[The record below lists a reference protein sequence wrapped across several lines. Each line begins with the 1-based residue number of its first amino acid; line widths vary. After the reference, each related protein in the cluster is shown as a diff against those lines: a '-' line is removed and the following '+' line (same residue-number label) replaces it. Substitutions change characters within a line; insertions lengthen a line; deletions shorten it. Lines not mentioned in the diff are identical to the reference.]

1 MLFNSA
7 RKFNFFLKQYSFY
20 FRYSLNSDKHCS
32 MRLFLCCFF
41 IIDVAF
47 CISQNLIPNHS
58 FEEQN
63 ICTEYGEACSPMG
76 WQSTVLKNFYYHR
89 YEGRPYEVPPA
100 ADGIRYI
107 SFYVYNPMHAD
118 DRRFVQVPL
127 LCPLEAGQTYHF
139 STYIMLPE
147 FSVSA
152 LELIFVE
159 ELEIH
164 DSPVYWIDKKAD
176 VSVEV
181 SPESDYGS
189 WIRLESEYTA
199 RGGERGL
206 VLGLFSKQPKE
217 ILELKKLRKKELRRA
232 SQKRVYL
239 ALDSVVLQSANPD
252 IHKDCN
258 LVRNLE
264 AVRADRSRHSMKSPF
279 NVNELNII
287 QGNKEIEPLGE
298 EEPEKEEVL
307 TDSLELRFDYDS
319 AELSESA
326 KKQLFELLL
335 RMHADEQ
342 LFLEIFAHTDQHGDA
357 LYNQGLSEARA
368 QSVADFFLQRRISRD
383 RIRMQAYG
391 KRQIKSSSDS
401 ENRRAELLLYRK
413 P

>member
-1 MLFNSA
+1 M
-7 RKFNFFLKQYSFY
+7 
-20 FRYSLNSDKHCS
+20 
-32 MRLFLCCFF
+32 
-41 IIDVAF
+41 IDVVF
-47 CISQNLIPNHS
+47 CMCQNLIPNPS

-63 ICTEYGEACSPMG
+63 ICTEYAEACSPMG

-89 YEGRPYEVPPA
+89 YEGRPDEVPPA

-107 SFYVYNPMHAD
+107 SFYVYNPMQTD

-127 LCPLEAGQTYHF
+127 LCPLQAGQTYHF

-152 LELIFVE
+152 LELMFVE

-164 DSPVYWIDKKAD
+164 DSPVHWIGKKAD

-181 SPESDYGS
+181 SPDSNYGS
-189 WIRLESEYTA
+189 WIRLGSNYTA
-199 RGGERGL
+199 RGGEKGL
-206 VLGLFSKQPKE
+206 VLGLFSKRPKE
-217 ILELKKLRKKELRRA
+217 ILKLKKLKKKELRRA
-232 SQKRVYL
+232 SQTRIYL
-239 ALDSVVLQSANPD
+239 ALDSVVLQPANPE
-252 IHKDCN
+252 IHEDCH
-258 LVRNLE
+258 LARNLE
-264 AVRADRSRHSMKSPF
+264 AVRADRSRHSMKPPF
-279 NVNELNII
+279 NVNKLNII
-287 QGNKEIEPLGE
+287 IENKEIEPLGE

-319 AELSESA
+319 AELSEYA
-326 KKQLFELLL
+326 KKQLFEFLL

-342 LFLEIFAHTDQHGDA
+342 LFLEIFAHTDQHGDME
-357 LYNQGLSEARA
+357 YNQALSEARA
-368 QSVADFFLQRRISRD
+368 QSVADFFLQRRISID